1 MKISLYV
8 HSVKG
13 NFLRCLF
20 ISSYEGKPIKTDDS
34 YIKLMKL
41 CDEAKE
47 KFCHTDDRQTNQL
60 TDNKED
66 LLNDNKA
73 KDKAKLFELDV
84 TATVIHK
91 NLSIPINDN
100 AVYIKVP
107 VGLSYTVDKF
117 CGKYATISLT
127 HYVYNKKDGEKGI
140 TFYLTS
146 IKEIPHR

>member
-1 MKISLYV
+1 MKISLYI

-47 KFCHTDDRQTNQL
+47 KFCHMTELIPPEQDLSNE
-60 TDNKED
+60 DN
-66 LLNDNKA
+66 
-73 KDKAKLFELDV
+73 KDKAKLFETNTTAMV
-84 TATVIHK
+84 THK
-91 NLSIPINDN
+91 TLSIPINDN
-100 AVYIKVP
+100 TVYIKVP

-117 CGKYATISLT
+117 CGKYATINLT